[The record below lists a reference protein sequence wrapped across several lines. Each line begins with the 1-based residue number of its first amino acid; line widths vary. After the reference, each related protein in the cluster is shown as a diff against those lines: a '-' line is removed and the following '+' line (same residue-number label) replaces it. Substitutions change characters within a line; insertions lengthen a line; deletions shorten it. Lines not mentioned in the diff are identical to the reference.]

1 MFKRELYTFSKL
13 SFWVSMLAFVGVPCT
28 HFCMFFCMMWSESE
42 RDIPKVLRRRAC
54 EWFRPWEFKGEIST
68 LNECSQRCFF
78 WKWRFIFLIC
88 TCFFLDSLDSWILS
102 KMIYYHILP
111 NSSVVQLD
119 ETWQTISV
127 NTTSSFGFSRHSW
140 LPAHQERLEEEF
152 QQKEVRLLDFS
163 VEEATVLLSIDSV
176 TLGITQFLLWFW
188 CHPLFW

>member
-13 SFWVSMLAFVGVPCT
+13 SFWVSMLGFVGVPCT
-28 HFCMFFCMMWSESE
+28 HFCMFFVWCGRNQKETSPKFWGGALASGFGRGNSRGKFLRWTNAPSGAFFESE
-42 RDIPKVLRRRAC
+42 D
-54 EWFRPWEFKGEIST
+54 S
-68 LNECSQRCFF
+68 FF
-78 WKWRFIFLIC
+78 WYAHVSSWTALILGSFLKWYI
-88 TCFFLDSLDSWILS
+88 T
-102 KMIYYHILP
+102 HILP

-163 VEEATVLLSIDSV
+163 VEEATFLLSIDSV